1 VVGVPT
7 VHAVAPTGN
16 GENHP
21 GDHHI

>member
-1 VVGVPT
+1 VGVPT